1 MTFTQSIEETR
12 MTDPAIKVAQLCRK
26 FKRTQALD
34 HVSFQVERGR
44 VYGLL
49 GENGA
54 GKTTLI
60 QHILGRLKPQS
71 GSLTVFGLDP
81 VHQPEKVLALVGY
94 MSEDRDLPDW
104 MTIGQLINFLKPF
117 YSTWDPQLVDELIGM
132 FELDVKDRFSTL
144 SRGQKARAGL
154 LVALAYR
161 PDLLVLDEP
170 SSGLDVMVRKDIL
183 AAVIRTVVNEGRTVL
198 FSSHLL
204 NEVERVADDVGI
216 LHQGQLVLSGPLSDL
231 SNDHHRLTFELDSV
245 STGPPDISGVMHW
258 SGSGREWTGVCHGT
272 VDQVRADATRKN
284 IRLVDE
290 SNASLENI
298 FVAYSRR
305 HHVKPVNSGVA
316 Q

>member
-1 MTFTQSIEETR
+1 
-12 MTDPAIKVAQLCRK
+12 MTDPVIKVDQLCRK

-34 HVSFQVERGR
+34 HVSLQVERGR

-60 QHILGRLKPQS
+60 QHILGRMKPQS
-71 GSLTVFGLDP
+71 GTLQVFGLDP
-81 VHQPEKVLALVGY
+81 VHQPDQVLAQIGY
-94 MSEDRDLPDW
+94 MSEDRDLPEW

-117 YSTWDPQLVDELIGM
+117 YTTWDSQLVDELVGM
-132 FELDVKDRFSTL
+132 FELDMTARVSTL

-204 NEVERVADDVGI
+204 DEVERVADDVGI
-216 LHQGQLVLSGPLSDL
+216 LHQGQLVLSGPLPDL
-231 SNDHHRLTFELDSV
+231 SNSHHRLTFELESV
-245 STGPPDISGVMHW
+245 SSGPPNISGVMHW
-258 SGSGREWTGVCHGT
+258 SGSGREWTGVCNGT
-272 VDQVRADATRKN
+272 VDQVRAEATQQN
-284 IRLVDE
+284 VRLVDE

-298 FVAYSRR
+298 FVAYSRTHR
-305 HHVKPVNSGVA
+305 DKPETAEVL
-316 Q
+316 

>member
-1 MTFTQSIEETR
+1 
-12 MTDPAIKVAQLCRK
+12 MTDPVIKVDQLCRK

-34 HVSFQVERGR
+34 RVSLQVERGR

-60 QHILGRLKPQS
+60 QHILGRMKPQS

-81 VHQPEKVLALVGY
+81 VHQPEKVLAQVGY

-132 FELDVKDRFSTL
+132 FELDLKARLSTL

-154 LVALAYR
+154 LVALAHR

-204 NEVERVADDVGI
+204 DEVERVADDVAL

-231 SNDHHRLTFELDSV
+231 SNNHHRLTFHLESV
-245 STGPPDISGVMHW
+245 STTPPDLAGIMHW
-258 SGSGREWTGVCHGT
+258 SGSGKEWTGICNGT
-272 VDQVRADATRKN
+272 IDQVRADAAQKN

-290 SNASLENI
+290 SGASLDEI
-298 FVAYSRR
+298 FVAYNRR
-305 HHVKPVNSGVA
+305 HHDTPVTTGVV